1 MPKYSL
7 LLIFSIYVG
16 AQPISDK
23 TLIRNRL
30 NIMQDAGMHWKF
42 LSSLDMVS
50 YSKLNQINSQLRSN
64 NIIDVS
70 LMNNA
75 SSRFGFNKVFTIK
88 HFYGYLDLNISNSLR
103 LPSIHLSGIGYE
115 NDWVIFAN
123 WSRERSLGCWRR

>member
-1 MPKYSL
+1 
-7 LLIFSIYVG
+7 
-16 AQPISDK
+16 
-23 TLIRNRL
+23 
-30 NIMQDAGMHWKF
+30 MHWEF

-88 HFYGYLDLNISNSLR
+88 HFYGYLI
-103 LPSIHLSGIGYE
+103 
-115 NDWVIFAN
+115 
-123 WSRERSLGCWRR
+123 